1 MLSIEFEEPTSA
13 TCECCGGVTTSLTR
27 FVYDDGAACAI
38 YYARYG
44 PDHDP
49 RIVEAVVSVGD
60 WREGSGPW
68 DRVAFP
74 LRLRAPEGQYE
85 VMVVDAAESPWE
97 DIELLGRMLDRTE
110 ALQDDRLEE
119 VFHITDHIVREDIPL
134 REYLNGAG

>member
-1 MLSIEFEEPTSA
+1 MLTIEFEEPSFA
-13 TCECCGGVTTSLTR
+13 KCDCCGGVTTSLTR
-27 FVYDDGAACAI
+27 FVYDDGTACAI

-60 WREGSGPW
+60 WTEGSGPW

-74 LRLRAPEGQYE
+74 LRLRAPEGHYE

-97 DIELLGRMLDRTE
+97 GIELLGSMLDRAE
-110 ALQDDRLEE
+110 ALQDERLEE
-119 VFHITDHIVREDIPL
+119 VFHITDHIVQEDTPL
-134 REYLNGAG
+134 REYLNGAD